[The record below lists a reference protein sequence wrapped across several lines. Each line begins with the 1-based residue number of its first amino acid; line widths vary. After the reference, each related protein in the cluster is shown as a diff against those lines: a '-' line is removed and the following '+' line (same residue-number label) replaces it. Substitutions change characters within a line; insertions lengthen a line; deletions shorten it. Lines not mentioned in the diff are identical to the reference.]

1 MRAGQP
7 SRAGR
12 GIPSR
17 RAADRIVIQT
27 EGNCMEIERILAPID
42 FSYRSR
48 NELQWA
54 ISLAMRFRAELISLH
69 VVPPE
74 VVKNALEW
82 KNETWEGM
90 RADYSSQACRLVE
103 EIEAEAPALGL
114 DHSEVVVAGKPVEEI
129 LDAIRKLDID
139 LIVM

>member
-1 MRAGQP
+1 
-7 SRAGR
+7 
-12 GIPSR
+12 
-17 RAADRIVIQT
+17 
-27 EGNCMEIERILAPID
+27 MEIERILAPID

-90 RADYSSQACRLVE
+90 RADYSSQACQLVE